1 MYYSPHTHMD
11 ISRQRHEDM
20 LREAR
25 NHELARLVEDDRPG
39 LVARFRKHLPSLS
52 ERRQPAVRPV

>member
-25 NHELARLVEDDRPG
+25 NLQLARLVEDDRPG
-39 LVARFRKHLPSLS
+39 IVARLRKVLPGRS

>member
-1 MYYSPHTHMD
+1 MYYSPHTHLD

-25 NHELARLVEDDRPG
+25 KHELARLVEDDRPG
-39 LVARFRKHLPSLS
+39 LASRLRKHFPG
-52 ERRQPAVRPV
+52 RRESHQPAVRPV

>member
-25 NHELARLVEDDRPG
+25 NRELARLVEDDRPG
-39 LVARFRKHLPSLS
+39 LIAWARKLFPSRS
-52 ERRQPAVRPV
+52 ERHQPAARPV